1 MRKSI
6 LFFILVAL
14 SFNASLAHG
23 DEDHGAEVEFVSLRT
38 VSGTVTLTAKSK
50 GFPSTL
56 SSLYKGRETG
66 VNLTPAGKVIKV
78 SGSYDGTDTVR
89 VDEKGNHEAS
99 YSFILPVIRSVIESI
114 TDATDKDTDGSG
126 SVRAIFDG
134 IVITANSLD
143 SVVDN
148 TGTETNVHI
157 VRDLSVGKITA
168 SRKGNKAVVR
178 GSFLK
183 TGSSAKGRFKL
194 VFTE

>member
-6 LFFILVAL
+6 LLSILIAL
-14 SFNASLAHG
+14 STTAVFAHG
-23 DEDHGAEVEFVSLRT
+23 DEDHSSEVEFVSLRT
-38 VSGTVTLTAKSK
+38 VSGSVTLTAKTK

-56 SSLYKGRETG
+56 SSLYKGRDQG

-78 SGSYDGTDTVR
+78 SGSYDGTSTVR

-99 YSFILPVIRSVIESI
+99 YSFILPVIASVIESI
-114 TDATDKDTDGSG
+114 SDAADKDTDGSG

-134 IVITANSLD
+134 IVITASSLD

-148 TGTETNVHI
+148 TDTETQVHI

-168 SRKGNKAVVR
+168 SRKGNKAIVK

-194 VFTE
+194 VFTP